1 MINRAGHLSRWQ
13 VDLDHAGSYGMVPPV
28 EHQPN
33 FRTVRSNNIRL
44 RGAVSY
50 RRNGLAWFMLHIYVS
65 IVYRAEAPN

>member
-1 MINRAGHLSRWQ
+1 
-13 VDLDHAGSYGMVPPV
+13 MVPPV
-28 EHQPN
+28 EQQPN